1 MVLTDEIPDADY
13 EKYGARILLAQGL
26 LAAYNDGKETVG
38 PDEGTDGKKLTCVL
52 YDGYNTY
59 VKSAIIWTVYP
70 KEKFEEGVEYFTD
83 NTASVSVIGWDDQW
97 DGSVYSVDWENNVT
111 LREGLDYTVTGE
123 DANGNPIR
131 ERKIVKTLSTSAK
144 ARMRLPISYKV
155 MKEWDDDDNVNGN
168 RPSGQSVRIYRDGS
182 VWAYITLNEENNWT
196 YTWSDGGQPH
206 TYSVDEYGMASGYT
220 RKIYEP
226 GDEDYDPVPGKE
238 GQPYK
243 LYSEWYYSLK
253 NKTYDY
259 DTHTWTF
266 TNKYNVSYRRFYVIP
281 FDYPDPPSMTVWKSA
296 NNYVY
301 NVKNDSHD
309 HLLNDLKRGNTVLLP
324 FTVSLSSYIM
334 RMTYEG
340 DAPWELDTIENIFN
354 PANYNKKDVKIE
366 LEDTNLTM
374 RDLVHT
380 GLDARPLQAG
390 DYDIAS
396 VSMYSAD
403 IYAWTQPDEIDENGD
418 RIINLYESWYYKYD
432 SEKSRSTP
440 VTLYGRSMDENGEWG
455 EWIVY
460 AVGENGRVT
469 AQNGASGYASTRYV
483 TDGYYAYAYNITLPK
498 GVHQVKTSAVSH
510 DAYIKMQYSLNVR
523 LYPNSEQMQD
533 IIDIAFGND
542 STETYAWTSIVNE
555 SRGYA
560 STDMDSDYE
569 HAEVKNNRSAI
580 EYLHGRNF
588 RNAVYLEKSYTSYT
602 NDEINERMEFTNKVT
617 LTSQSNVPSDM
628 RSVYNELIADGT
640 LANTESGTF
649 YELLPEG
656 VSIDVDS
663 ITVDGSTDN
672 VTEVYTLDNY
682 KLSGRTLVIIRANL
696 RNNVTYVEPNSQR
709 YYPTDYA
716 KYAQDP
722 TNFPATGYKNT
733 HTMTYKSYM
742 PYSEVLSRMVNGM
755 VPLLVNAVAYEAD
768 EDVLGTVYNWRGEPD
783 DPTAGQNKLT
793 LSQVVRESEWDLRE
807 VLTDLDPAR
816 DDPNF
821 VYATAY
827 TDITGE
833 LFSGSFQGE
842 KHVSIDGIKWEN
854 GITKNVTVYEG
865 STYTYRVS
873 VVVEKGKSASNI
885 IFYDP
890 FETAEPQDPRTCG
903 RTVPRIL

>member
-1 MVLTDEIPDADY
+1 
-13 EKYGARILLAQGL
+13 
-26 LAAYNDGKETVG
+26 
-38 PDEGTDGKKLTCVL
+38 
-52 YDGYNTY
+52 
-59 VKSAIIWTVYP
+59 
-70 KEKFEEGVEYFTD
+70 
-83 NTASVSVIGWDDQW
+83 
-97 DGSVYSVDWENNVT
+97 
-111 LREGLDYTVTGE
+111 
-123 DANGNPIR
+123 
-131 ERKIVKTLSTSAK
+131 
-144 ARMRLPISYKV
+144 
-155 MKEWDDDDNVNGN
+155 
-168 RPSGQSVRIYRDGS
+168 
-182 VWAYITLNEENNWT
+182 
-196 YTWSDGGQPH
+196 
-206 TYSVDEYGMASGYT
+206 
-220 RKIYEP
+220 
-226 GDEDYDPVPGKE
+226 
-238 GQPYK
+238 
-243 LYSEWYYSLK
+243 
-253 NKTYDY
+253 
-259 DTHTWTF
+259 
-266 TNKYNVSYRRFYVIP
+266 
-281 FDYPDPPSMTVWKSA
+281 
-296 NNYVY
+296 
-301 NVKNDSHD
+301 
-309 HLLNDLKRGNTVLLP
+309 
-324 FTVSLSSYIM
+324 M

-890 FETAEPQDPRTCG
+890 FETAEPQDPRTLG
-903 RTVPRIL
+903 YDTKGSWQGLFQSIDVSPLRELGAAPVIYYYTGSDPLPTEKNMLSVDLNYHGEGWNTDLPADPTTVKAVVVDVSLDVNGDPFVLEGKKIVTLADGSTQEVEEEVRASIYLYMRAPVGEEPFENSADRYDPNENAHAF